1 MTDDLK
7 SGPYDQDDGHRAG
20 CDRRPCMCPPRS
32 TTAQLD
38 RDLLHTGEARAE
50 VTDQGLV
57 RIPPIGII
65 IPEHARQH
73 IDQARADMKAMW
85 AELDKSHPDPAP
97 EQPGRLRRAW
107 RWLTSSTV
115 RRAWAD
121 REGLCPWCYR
131 PLPTGVACDACAPLQ
146 R

>member
-50 VTDQGLV
+50 VTDQGLR
-57 RIPPIGII
+57 RIPPTEVFRI
-65 IPEHARQH
+65 
-73 IDQARADMKAMW
+73 
-85 AELDKSHPDPAP
+85 ELTVTAPAP
-97 EQPGRLRRAW
+97 ELPKVKRALDAALAPW
-107 RWLTSSTV
+107 PASLGAPVRMYQAWLDDKET
-115 RRAWAD
+115 D
-121 REGLCPWCYR
+121 R
-131 PLPTGVACDACAPLQ
+131 
-146 R
+146 